1 MNLFRAYGAAPA
13 ASMCIYPWCS
23 CNALQ
28 FPYPNTSWGNTDH
41 KVNVQASYTC
51 ILSGGHQMAIA
62 VVAKLLKK
70 NPNLPVLTCVNT
82 LLMSSWAQ
90 SLILGHTEF
99 KQMMMIVMLSFKIED
114 YHWYEPA
121 HSLANHL
128 SNKQF
133 HSQTLSQEPSWGNCF
148 WFVFCNQD
156 PLSYSRFEKNGNRR
170 SSQRS
175 LSPNGASKRDC
186 VDDAFMEIHGYSI
199 ELHSKK

>member
-1 MNLFRAYGAAPA
+1 MLCNFLTQTLAGGTQITKSTFKRLTIWRPPDGD
-13 ASMCIYPWCS
+13 SSS
-23 CNALQ
+23 CK
-28 FPYPNTSWGNTDH
+28 TT
-41 KVNVQASYTC
+41 
-51 ILSGGHQMAIA
+51 
-62 VVAKLLKK
+62 KK

>member
-28 FPYPNTSWGNTDH
+28 FPYPNTSWGKHRSQSQRSSVLHLHSIWRPPDGDSSSCKT
-41 KVNVQASYTC
+41 T
-51 ILSGGHQMAIA
+51 
-62 VVAKLLKK
+62 KK
-70 NPNLPVLTCVNT
+70 KPNLPVLTCVNT

-156 PLSYSRFEKNGNRR
+156 PLSYSRFEKMATEEVARE
-170 SSQRS
+170 
-175 LSPNGASKRDC
+175 A
-186 VDDAFMEIHGYSI
+186 
-199 ELHSKK
+199 